1 LWGRRDRSS
10 GAAAL
15 PDVRR
20 NRLGADTQAVAKRRL
35 SLAITNLPER
45 LERAVTARLCT
56 DTTDVAAIT
65 TWFTTHGHV
74 LDLHRGKDGSHR
86 AAFPIGERA
95 RLFGIGTNYLE
106 AAAQAREMLVAH
118 ERRTAVGTARSDLG
132 AYADSSTLD
141 PHREQTPN
149 DTPAAPTVTP

>member
-1 LWGRRDRSS
+1 MTTRVQAD
-10 GAAAL
+10 AADL
-15 PDVRR
+15 
-20 NRLGADTQAVAKRRL
+20 T
-35 SLAITNLPER
+35 
-45 LERAVTARLCT
+45 
-56 DTTDVAAIT
+56 AIT

-106 AAAQAREMLVAH
+106 AAGQAREMLLAY

-132 AYADSSTLD
+132 ATL
-141 PHREQTPN
+141 TP
-149 DTPAAPTVTP
+149 